1 MVKANSGLGTRD
13 QVSAAS
19 ANEQELQISQPN
31 DEGSDYWQTREQRLF
46 FTASI
51 ASKFWRHSTRPG
63 RMVRFHAQ
71 TPVPR
76 RLKAPVVSA
85 LPAFRVQ

>member
-19 ANEQELQISQPN
+19 ANEQELGMGKPK

-46 FTASI
+46 FIASI
-51 ASKFWRHSTRPG
+51 TSKFWRHSTRPG
-63 RMVRFHAQ
+63 
-71 TPVPR
+71 T
-76 RLKAPVVSA
+76 SG
-85 LPAFRVQ
+85 AFPPQDG